1 MSITKTKQ
9 NLSNLGVKAILAD
22 YIIIIGEEGLKDKD
36 IIAFVANEDLFE
48 KILNGETNEL
58 DIDSIYKITTIQ
70 KIKSYVE
77 PRMEKIFNIL
87 DSNISLNKDIPMQY
101 LNIIKE
107 LIYTKAVLQKLKY
120 GSFLYKDVRDLI
132 QQQEAIIFLKLYF
145 YLVEHAEITEIPKI
159 KEIKDSNIVT
169 DVTLKVLIKAYDIL
183 RELNIDQPKELSS
196 IILRLKE
203 LLMSP
208 EQIEIN
214 IDPKILG
221 LIKIPVQLKNL
232 KEEKKMLEYDIDIIE
247 QKIEYRKSTE
257 TMPGELKNDPE
268 VRELLEKLE
277 DKKEKL
283 NEIEN
288 KIKELQ
294 EELDRLKGNNKIK

>member
-9 NLSNLGVKAILAD
+9 NLSNLRVKVILAD

-58 DIDSIYKITTIQ
+58 NIDSIYKITTIQ

-77 PRMEKIFNIL
+77 PRMEKIFNII
-87 DSNISLNKDIPMQY
+87 DSNVNLNKDIPMQY

-120 GSFLYKDVRDLI
+120 GAFLYKEVRDLI

-221 LIKIPVQLKNL
+221 LIKIPAQLKNL

-268 VRELLEKLE
+268 VRGLLEKLE
-277 DKKEKL
+277 DKKERL

-294 EELDRLKGNNKIK
+294 EELNRLKGNKQN

>member
-9 NLSNLGVKAILAD
+9 NLSNLRVKVILAD

-58 DIDSIYKITTIQ
+58 NIDSIYKITTIQ

-77 PRMEKIFNIL
+77 PRMEKIFNII
-87 DSNISLNKDIPMQY
+87 DSNVNLNKDIPMQY

-221 LIKIPVQLKNL
+221 LIKIPAQLKNL

-268 VRELLEKLE
+268 VRGLLEKLE
-277 DKKEKL
+277 DKKERL

-294 EELDRLKGNNKIK
+294 EELDRLKGNKQN

>member
-9 NLSNLGVKAILAD
+9 NLSNLRVKVILAD

-58 DIDSIYKITTIQ
+58 NIDSIYKITTIQ

-77 PRMEKIFNIL
+77 PRMEKIFNII
-87 DSNISLNKDIPMQY
+87 DSNVNLNKDIPMQY

-120 GSFLYKDVRDLI
+120 GAFLYKEVRDLI

-183 RELNIDQPKELSS
+183 RELNIDQPRELSS
-196 IILRLKE
+196 IVLRLKE

-221 LIKIPVQLKNL
+221 LIKIPAQLKNL

-257 TMPGELKNDPE
+257 TMPRELKNDPE
-268 VRELLEKLE
+268 IRGLLEKLE
-277 DKKEKL
+277 DKKERL

-294 EELDRLKGNNKIK
+294 EELDRLKGNKQN

>member
-9 NLSNLGVKAILAD
+9 NLSNLRVKVILAD

-58 DIDSIYKITTIQ
+58 NIDSIYKITTIQ

-77 PRMEKIFNIL
+77 PRMEKIFNII
-87 DSNISLNKDIPMQY
+87 DSNVNLNKDIPMQY

-120 GSFLYKDVRDLI
+120 GAFLYKEVRDLI

-169 DVTLKVLIKAYDIL
+169 DVTLKVLIKAYYIL
-183 RELNIDQPKELSS
+183 RELNIDQPRELSS
-196 IILRLKE
+196 IVLRLKE

-221 LIKIPVQLKNL
+221 LIKIPAQLKSL

-268 VRELLEKLE
+268 VRGLLEKLE
-277 DKKEKL
+277 DKKERL

-294 EELDRLKGNNKIK
+294 EELNRLKGNKQN

>member
-1 MSITKTKQ
+1 MSIQKTKQ
-9 NLSNLGVKAILAD
+9 SLSNLRVKVILAD
-22 YIIIIGEEGLKDKD
+22 YLIIIGEEGSKDKD

-58 DIDSIYKITTIQ
+58 NTDSIYQITTIQ

-77 PRMEKIFNIL
+77 PRMEKIFNII
-87 DSNISLNKDIPMQY
+87 DSNVNLNRDIPMQY

-120 GSFLYKDVRDLI
+120 GAFLYKEVRDLI

-145 YLVEHAEITEIPKI
+145 YLVEHAEIMEIPKI
-159 KEIKDSNIVT
+159 KEIKDSNIAT
-169 DVTLKVLIKAYDIL
+169 DVTLKILIKAYDIL
-183 RELNIDQPKELSS
+183 RELNIDQPRELSS
-196 IILRLKE
+196 IVLRLKE

-208 EQIEIN
+208 EQIEADM
-214 IDPKILG
+214 DPKILG
-221 LIKIPVQLKNL
+221 LIKIPAQLKNL
-232 KEEKKMLEYDIDIIE
+232 KEEKKMLEYDIEIIE
-247 QKIEYRKSTE
+247 QKIEYVKSTE
-257 TMPGELKNDPE
+257 TIPGELKNDPE

-277 DKKEKL
+277 DKKERLK
-283 NEIEN
+283 EIEN

-294 EELDRLKGNNKIK
+294 EELDRLKGNKQN

>member
-9 NLSNLGVKAILAD
+9 NLSNLRVKVILAD

-58 DIDSIYKITTIQ
+58 NIDSIYKITTIQ

-120 GSFLYKDVRDLI
+120 GAFLYKEVRDLI

-145 YLVEHAEITEIPKI
+145 YLIEHAEITEIPKI

-183 RELNIDQPKELSS
+183 RELNIDQPRELSS
-196 IILRLKE
+196 IVLRLKE

-221 LIKIPVQLKNL
+221 LIKIPAQLKNL

-268 VRELLEKLE
+268 VRGLLEKLE
-277 DKKEKL
+277 DKKERL

-294 EELDRLKGNNKIK
+294 EELDRLKGNKQN

>member
-1 MSITKTKQ
+1 MSIQKTKQ
-9 NLSNLGVKAILAD
+9 SLSNLRVKVILAD
-22 YIIIIGEEGLKDKD
+22 YLIIIGEEGSKDKD

-48 KILNGETNEL
+48 KILNGEINEL
-58 DIDSIYKITTIQ
+58 NTDSIYKITTIQ

-77 PRMEKIFNIL
+77 PRMEKIFNII
-87 DSNISLNKDIPMQY
+87 DSNININRDIPMQY

-120 GSFLYKDVRDLI
+120 GAFLYKDVRNLI
-132 QQQEAIIFLKLYF
+132 QQQEAIIFFKLYF
-145 YLVEHAEITEIPKI
+145 YLVEHTEIAEIPKI
-159 KEIKDSNIVT
+159 KEIKDSNRVL

-196 IILRLKE
+196 IVLRLKE
-203 LLMSP
+203 LLISP

-214 IDPKILG
+214 IDPKISG
-221 LIKIPVQLKNL
+221 LIKIPAQLKSL
-232 KEEKKMLEYDIDIIE
+232 KEEKKILEYDIDIIE
-247 QKIEYRKSTE
+247 QKIEYKKSTE
-257 TMPGELKNDPE
+257 TIPGELKNDPE

-277 DKKEKL
+277 DKKERLK
-283 NEIEN
+283 EIEN

-294 EELDRLKGNNKIK
+294 EELDRLKGNKQN